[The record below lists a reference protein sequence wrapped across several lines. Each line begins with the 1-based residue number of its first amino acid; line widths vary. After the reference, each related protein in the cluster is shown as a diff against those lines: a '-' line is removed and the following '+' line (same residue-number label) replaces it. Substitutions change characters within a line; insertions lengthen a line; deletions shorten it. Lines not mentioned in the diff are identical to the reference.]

1 MVGSKGKGKRLD
13 GAPRSA
19 RWTRRG
25 KDVNPSAAS
34 ATRNGAL
41 VLLLTI
47 TVLTVGG
54 LGSFAWMM
62 WKRLDAGLLAQRE
75 EARRRADWVRIDELP
90 RFIPDAFAAVVDT
103 SSFERVPP
111 EERSRGPML
120 SRDLVRQVHRLGS
133 GGLGGEARELVMTP
147 LLENSMSRRG
157 LFELYLNRI
166 SLGRTGDWPV
176 FGIHHGA
183 REYFGKDARRM
194 TLGEAATLAGI
205 LLAPRLETPEGSP
218 GAVGARRNEVLR
230 RMLEAGKIDE
240 GALRAAAAEPLA
252 FQPGADY
259 TPMARPIGWEQPPQV
274 IQLPQELRPS
284 LQPDS
289 AQQAAAASQG
299 GA

>member
-1 MVGSKGKGKRLD
+1 MAGSKGKGKRLD

-205 LLAPRLETPEGSP
+205 LLAPRLETPEASP

-259 TPMARPIGWEQPPQV
+259 TPMARPIGWDQPPQV